1 MKHPHGFS
9 DCQTLNPEA
18 APGCISSRCH
28 NTTRRERWAYNN
40 HVSIHIY
47 INYINRLNIP
57 IIIINYLYN
66 YEQRYKLEMEIA
78 RFMDL
83 TFDVGR
89 YFFLAQGK
97 QTVRRVHL
105 VSECFAHKWYHIQQ
119 KNMNL
124 PAWQAVISST
134 LCESTTAMG
143 NPSFT
148 CVTMDTFDSFPHQPW
163 IPKGYISGWIID

>member
-89 YFFLAQGK
+89 HFFLAQGK

-124 PAWQAVISST
+124 PDRPWY
-134 LCESTTAMG
+134 LL
-143 NPSFT
+143 PSVNQPQQWET
-148 CVTMDTFDSFPHQPW
+148 HHLHALPW
-163 IPKGYISGWIID
+163 IPLIHFPTNHGYPKDIYLAEL